1 MNRTLRGLRR
11 GLALMLLCMAWAPAE
26 AWAEAF
32 ATITHIATPDTRG
45 RWVSVTDSPAAA
57 KVTADA
63 RIPLSVGMELA
74 LGDRLQ
80 TDEARVTVRIGRK
93 EHITMS
99 AGTTLV
105 LEERSVLQQLGEVY
119 YQVRDVFSVQY
130 GTVQTA
136 VEGTEFAIAGEGSDV
151 AIRVTEGAV
160 QVSNAG
166 EAVRVKRGQEVRVS
180 AASPPPSPTTMAMA
194 ATRSARSTA
203 WTLGRPRLQLGL
215 LAGGGVLGTD
225 AGAQLQTFAA
235 VRVLP
240 FLNVVADATQGY
252 SPSSH
257 RTGSG
262 LGVELALGGLSVGGS
277 GTATLERWR
286 YPCGG
291 RYAAVHVG
299 GSFHGRYT
307 MDITRRF
314 FVAAQARGVGNADG
328 IEATFSLGGGVSL

>member
-1 MNRTLRGLRR
+1 MTRRLRGLRFVFATLVICL
-11 GLALMLLCMAWAPAE
+11 GWAPSS
-26 AWAEAF
+26 AWAEDF
-32 ATITHIATPDTRG
+32 ATITRIATPDTRG
-45 RWVSVTDSPAAA
+45 RWHAVDSTPAAA
-57 KVTADA
+57 KVTDEA
-63 RIPLSVGMELA
+63 RSPLEVGMVLVI
-74 LGDRLQ
+74 GDRLQ
-80 TDEARVTVRIGRK
+80 TEEARVTIRLGQR

-99 AGTTLV
+99 PGSTLV

-136 VEGTEFAIAGEGSDV
+136 VEGTEFAIAGQDSGV
-151 AIRVTEGAV
+151 AVRVTEGAV

-166 EAVRVKRGQEVRVS
+166 EAVRVRRGQEVVVAT
-180 AASPPPSPTTMAMA
+180 AAPPPMPTAMTMA

-215 LAGGGVLGTD
+215 LAGGGLLGSD
-225 AGAQLQTFAA
+225 AGAQMQTFAA

-252 SPSSH
+252 SPTSH
-257 RTGSG
+257 RSGSG
-262 LGVELALGGLSVGGS
+262 VGLEFALGGLSIGGT

-299 GSFHGRYT
+299 GAFHGRYT
-307 MDITRRF
+307 MDITRRI

-328 IEATFSLGGGVSL
+328 LEATFSLGGGVSL